1 MWQIQ
6 WSCLCILNF
15 MIHTVSLISSA
26 FSDVVY
32 LRAVLR
38 NFLPKPWNAEGLF
51 TRRMRVSDKTA
62 GGLGGAV
69 SPPVGPEQSPENF
82 KNLALKFPQKQRSYH
97 TPKAFTKPIFDT
109 QFFPFLLSFF
119 ISGLI
124 HKWIEKKNMLNFST
138 ETKFI

>member
-1 MWQIQ
+1 M
-6 WSCLCILNF
+6 C
-15 MIHTVSLISSA
+15 
-26 FSDVVY
+26 
-32 LRAVLR
+32 
-38 NFLPKPWNAEGLF
+38 FLVGSITEYNGGDWPLYQYPQGCSQKFFAQTLKGQ
-51 TRRMRVSDKTA
+51 RCVSDKTA
-62 GGLGGAV
+62 GGLGGTL

-124 HKWIEKKNMLNFST
+124 HKWIEKKNI
-138 ETKFI
+138 KFFYRNKTHLK